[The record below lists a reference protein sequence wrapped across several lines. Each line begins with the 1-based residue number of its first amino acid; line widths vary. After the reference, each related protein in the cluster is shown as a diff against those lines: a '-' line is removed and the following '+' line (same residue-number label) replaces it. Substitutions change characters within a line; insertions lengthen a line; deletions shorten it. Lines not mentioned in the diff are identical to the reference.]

1 MDKEDWVHL
10 PEEAER
16 QEYVMAEQGIIYTGT
31 RHYIGARD
39 WNYGQV
45 YIHLTSLGFMAGFTK
60 RGKPPLSQEQSALL
74 AGWPSLSQEWS
85 I

>member
-1 MDKEDWVHL
+1 MCVCKEDWVYL

-45 YIHLTSLGFMAGFTK
+45 YIHLMSLGFMLGSVPTTLYVVLMCLWM
-60 RGKPPLSQEQSALL
+60 LSLFVSV
-74 AGWPSLSQEWS
+74 
-85 I
+85 